1 MRTANAPRRGPTAL
15 CIAGLRP
22 SANSRSSS
30 NPRLRRGTAI
40 RKHSKSLG
48 AFRSSLASL
57 LGIVVAA
64 HAQEG
69 RDTAIDILLEP
80 DATMAQHAQA
90 DNARLLKAYP
100 AGFALD
106 PTHQPHLTLIQ
117 QFAHT
122 ADLEKVYA
130 AANQVLAK
138 TLPSSTIAT
147 RTLSWNSFVRSRRV

>member
-1 MRTANAPRRGPTAL
+1 
-15 CIAGLRP
+15 
-22 SANSRSSS
+22 
-30 NPRLRRGTAI
+30 
-40 RKHSKSLG
+40 
-48 AFRSSLASL
+48 
-57 LGIVVAA
+57 
-64 HAQEG
+64 
-69 RDTAIDILLEP
+69 
-80 DATMAQHAQA
+80 MAQHAQA

-117 QFAHT
+117 QFVHT

-147 RTLSWNSFVRSRRV
+147 RTLSWNSFVRSRRVCRQER